1 MKQIWLPLIF
11 FLFISPVFAEEVDV
25 NIKADKLRQ
34 IEGTSIIEASG
45 SVEVELKGIIIKAD
59 KIRMDSDT
67 NIVVAEGNVR
77 VITEDYDA
85 LSEQLIYDSNFDKS
99 SFNDFETKLAPSNL
113 KGELFV
119 FAENLDEKAEKLE
132 GSGGSVTTCGDD
144 TPHFRTVAEKIE
156 FYPNDKVIGYN
167 VTIYVGRF
175 PALWTP
181 FMYYDLKRKQKRNW
195 EIGRNEVE
203 GDFFKSTWD
212 YPYGTLYLDL
222 MQKKGFGYG
231 IENEYVLGALGLGT
245 LFLYH
250 LDENDT
256 GISNWVTRIDH
267 KKQLNQWTNLS
278 LNHSYTATYLIP
290 AGRRDQTAF
299 GLDLNYNHKARW
311 GIEFDSL
318 DDRIG
323 SLQKYSG
330 NFNQA
335 HNKVS
340 SNYSYN
346 YEFSKKDPKWIRSS
360 QRLTHR
366 RPLWSDNVI
375 FSGKIDYHNYVSSG
389 GEPGDERLEPKFEI
403 TGREKNYT
411 WTVRENLYI
420 DMDKDIFV
428 GDNNYQ
434 YLERKPEVTISP
446 NPLDLNLFT
455 LSPVVGYGNFHEVR
469 YVSQLGRNRDFSTE
483 RYQAT
488 INANKNVQLPIGTA
502 MALGAGVDQFVY
514 ATDDRRYAYR
524 EKVSLRTDLFGF
536 VNNNIHY
543 KKGLSDGNSPFLFDQ
558 LGSNYHNVSEN
569 LTFSYLNKL
578 SWSNSGGY
586 NWQTEKWFD
595 VMSRLNYTPTAK
607 LGLEIRSGWDIENR
621 VYKDLV
627 NRLRVSPQS
636 FFSMQFSTVSDMNIG
651 TLKSGSIL
659 YDMFFLEGEPN
670 QWRLKFGQIFEPS
683 TQQFKVRD
691 IMVVKDLH
699 CWEMKYTYSDF
710 RKEFSFSFSLK
721 ALPDEPFGVSSGRG
735 FYYDGFEKGIKEI
748 KSGGDVRRY

>member
-1 MKQIWLPLIF
+1 MKQIWLLLIF
-11 FLFISPVFAEEVDV
+11 FLLSSPVFAQEIEV
-25 NIKADKLRQ
+25 NIKADKLKQ
-34 IEGTSIIEASG
+34 IEGTSLIEASG
-45 SVEVELKGIIIKAD
+45 SVEVELKGITIRAD
-59 KIRMDSDT
+59 KIWMDSNT
-67 NIVVAEGNVR
+67 KIITAEGNVR
-77 VITEDYDA
+77 LLSDEYDA
-85 LSEQLIYDSNFDKS
+85 FSDEMVYDSNSEQS
-99 SFNDFETKLAPSNL
+99 SFSEFRTKLSPSNI
-113 KGELFV
+113 KGDLYLS
-119 FAENLDEKAEKLE
+119 AEQLNEKGEKLE
-132 GSGGSVTTCGDD
+132 GKGGKVTTCGEDK
-144 TPHFRTVAEKIE
+144 PHFTTVAERIE
-156 FYPNDKVIGYN
+156 FYPNDKIIGYN
-167 VTIYVGRF
+167 VTMYVGKF

-181 FMYYDLKRKQKRNW
+181 FMYYDLKQKQKRNW
-195 EIGRNEVE
+195 EIGHNEVE

-212 YPYGTLYLDL
+212 YPYGILYLDL

-231 IENEYVLGALGLGT
+231 IENEYLLGALGAGT
-245 LFLYH
+245 LFFYH

-256 GISNWVTRIDH
+256 GIADWVTRINH

-290 AGRRDQTAF
+290 AGRRDQTTF

-311 GIEFDSL
+311 GIKFDSL

-323 SLQKYSG
+323 SRQRYSG

-335 HNKVS
+335 YNKVS

-366 RPLWSDNVI
+366 RPLWSDNVV
-375 FSGKIDYHNYVSSG
+375 FSGKADYHNYVLGG
-389 GEPGDERLEPKFEI
+389 GEPGDERLEPEFEI

-411 WTVRENLYI
+411 WTIRENFYI
-420 DMDKDIFV
+420 DMDKDIFT

-434 YLERKPEVTISP
+434 YLERKPEVTIAP
-446 NPLDLNLFT
+446 TPLDLNLFT
-455 LSPVVGYGNFHEVR
+455 LSPVVGYGHFHEVR
-469 YVSQLGRNRDFSTE
+469 YVSQHGGNRDFSTE

-488 INANKNVQLPIGTA
+488 INANKNVQLPVGTD
-502 MALGAGVDQFVY
+502 MTLGAGIDQFVY
-514 ATDDRRYAYR
+514 ATDDQRYAYR
-524 EKVSLRTDLFGF
+524 EKVSLRTNLFGF
-536 VNNNIHY
+536 INNNIHY
-543 KKGLSDGNSPFLFDQ
+543 RKGLSDGNSPFLFDQ
-558 LGSNYHNVSEN
+558 LGSNYHNVSEDI
-569 LTFSYLNKL
+569 TFSYLNKL
-578 SWSNSGGY
+578 SWSTSGGY

-595 VMSRLNYTPTAK
+595 VMSRLNYKPTAK
-607 LGLEIRSGWDIENR
+607 LGLDIRSGWDIENR

-627 NRLRVSPQS
+627 NRLRVSPKS
-636 FFSMQFSTVSDMNIG
+636 FFSMEFSTVSDMNVG

-670 QWRLKFGQIFEPS
+670 QWHLKFGQIFEPS

-699 CWEMKYTYSDF
+699 CWEMKYTYSDY

-735 FYYDGFEKGIKEI
+735 FYYDGFEQGLDDLKG
-748 KSGGDVRRY
+748 GQDVRRY